1 MNETDGPSV
10 ADLRARG
17 FFLLPLPPR
26 SKEPPPKGW
35 KDRTEPY
42 DIPDGGNVAVAVG
55 ERSGGL
61 AVLITNDDRSTAWAS
76 ERFGPSSVRSKR
88 GGHWWFRA
96 LPGTANETNKETAVG
111 QIELHAAHGKYAL
124 VPPSGH
130 PSGIAYIWGGGPTSD
145 LPALPDLRDLWHPG
159 GTHHAELL
167 RISAAKAHDGQDA
180 ETIYAELVTWRNT
193 HLPDP
198 HGHPEQELRQL
209 AESAFEKFHRAGAGG
224 AGGGDRKRR
233 SSVDLLIEIG
243 TTEAH
248 LFHDSS
254 KETYASVTVGSHEEN
269 YRLRST
275 SFRRWL
281 NERFFKEEGTA
292 PSSEALKR
300 ALEALDAKAEFDGPS
315 EEVFLRVAEHE
326 GDLWIDM
333 GTADWKAIRV
343 TTSGWSVEDKPPVH
357 FVRGR
362 CCEPFPTPTRGGS
375 LRALLPYL
383 NAGSVEDPHFV
394 LAVAWIVM
402 TFHPRGPY
410 PFLVLNGEQ
419 GTGKSTSSR
428 FLRALTDPSSLP
440 LRSACK
446 EERDLAVAAQGNR
459 VVAFDNLSSMPDW
472 LSDALCRLS
481 TGGGFGTR
489 QLYTDDEEVI
499 FGGTRPVLI
508 NGIPMVGDAAD
519 FRDRA
524 LPAAWPLLASKQ
536 KERDL
541 KRGFATDS
549 PSLFGAILDALVMA
563 LAHAND
569 PAPGTDFRMADFVAW
584 VKGAE
589 AALPWSPGTF
599 ERVYSEIQQGTV
611 EEAVADNPVAQA
623 IRKLATE
630 QREWEGS
637 ASNLYATLAQYSP
650 SPIDSMRPPSW
661 WPKSP
666 KALGHSL
673 KRLAPDLRRVG
684 LRVEKTE
691 RRTWSIRLNPPPPR
705 EWALTN
711 DRNDQTTESR
721 RETGG
726 RLVGRLPFEGP
737 VGTTDPSQAVGCPPA
752 PVVSSTSR
760 APQTTTAVDVVSV
773 VSVVSSRPHAASQ
786 LSGPV
791 PEESPLGPTL
801 ADRALANAK
810 REGSLAPD
818 PTHTP
823 YYYPSGDWGLGKTPK
838 EEVSIEGVKGA
849 VIRGGEVFYDP
860 PPPEEIGGD
869 PSVLYPGGVLVKRWA
884 EPPGNVLYRPAPGVF
899 VRHESSWEDA
909 EEGATVIYSDGTVV
923 RRTTGE
929 IIGRFRAGGSS

>member
-1 MNETDGPSV
+1 MNETCTGNSQSG
-10 ADLRARG
+10 ACG
-17 FFLLPLPPR
+17 HPR
-26 SKEPPPKGW
+26 SEH
-35 KDRTEPY
+35 D
-42 DIPDGGNVAVAVG
+42 
-55 ERSGGL
+55 
-61 AVLITNDDRSTAWAS
+61 
-76 ERFGPSSVRSKR
+76 R
-88 GGHWWFRA
+88 GGCNHISGVDRQCGCLRPFGE
-96 LPGTANETNKETAVG
+96 LEEDSTNE
-111 QIELHAAHGKYAL
+111 Q
-124 VPPSGH
+124 
-130 PSGIAYIWGGGPTSD
+130 
-145 LPALPDLRDLWHPG
+145 
-159 GTHHAELL
+159 
-167 RISAAKAHDGQDA
+167 
-180 ETIYAELVTWRNT
+180 VT
-193 HLPDP
+193 
-198 HGHPEQELRQL
+198 QL
-209 AESAFEKFHRAGAGG
+209 EKFHRAGAGG

-541 KRGFATDS
+541 KRDFATDS

-569 PAPGTDFRMADFVAW
+569 TAPGTDFRMADFVAW

-623 IRKLATE
+623 IRKLVTE
-630 QREWEGS
+630 RGQWEGGS
-637 ASNLYATLAQYSP
+637 TELLSVLASYASVDPLK
-650 SPIDSMRPPSW
+650 PPSW
-661 WPKSP
+661 WPKSA
-666 KALGHSL
+666 KALSQTL
-673 KRLAPDLRRVG
+673 RRLSPDLRRVG
-684 LRVEKTE
+684 VGAAKPE
-691 RRTWSIRLNPPPPR
+691 RRIWSLGPYTPPTPR
-705 EWALTN
+705 KGAGTC
-711 DRNDQTTESR
+711 DTCDHATGSP

-726 RLVGRLPFEGP
+726 RMECRKPFGDFSDA
-737 VGTTDPSQAVGCPPA
+737 TDPIPSVASCPLQVASTPPQMSLA
-752 PVVSSTSR
+752 TTPVDVASVATVATSR
-760 APQTTTAVDVVSV
+760 PFA
-773 VSVVSSRPHAASQ
+773 
-786 LSGPV
+786 LSPSPGPV
-791 PEESPLGPTL
+791 PEESNLSDGPTL
-801 ADRALANAK
+801 ADRALENAR

-818 PTHTP
+818 PSLSPPPPTGH
-823 YYYPSGDWGLGKTPK
+823 G
-838 EEVSIEGVKGA
+838 EVVAWKIKGRGSLLVYSDGA
-849 VIRGGEVFYDP
+849 VID
-860 PPPEEIGGD
+860 
-869 PSVLYPGGVLVKRWA
+869 
-884 EPPGNVLYRPAPGVF
+884 
-899 VRHESSWEDA
+899 
-909 EEGATVIYSDGTVV
+909 
-923 RRTTGE
+923 RRTGE
-929 IIGRFRAGGSS
+929 IVERVRVGLIPVGGSS